1 MGHCWEGSCLAL
13 LLPPTWSSWCPQHAY
28 RPRMPLCDL
37 FRAGCC
43 RLERPPSGTAL
54 KHVLGVKCTR
64 NLLVLCK
71 ALKYVL
77 KSLRNQWGLYF
88 SFKIQQEGTCCAAPG
103 DLSLGLGVRD
113 LTFLQAACVRLG
125 AFAFIIHGHEK
136 GLKRHLFW
144 GDSKHARSFRWL
156 AGLF

>member
-1 MGHCWEGSCLAL
+1 
-13 LLPPTWSSWCPQHAY
+13 
-28 RPRMPLCDL
+28 MPLCDL

-43 RLERPPSGTAL
+43 RLERPPSSTAL

>member
-13 LLPPTWSSWCPQHAY
+13 LLPPAWSSWCPQHAY

-43 RLERPPSGTAL
+43 RLERPPSSTAL

-103 DLSLGLGVRD
+103 DLSLGWGVRD
-113 LTFLQAACVRLG
+113 LTFLQAACLRLG
-125 AFAFIIHGHEK
+125 AFAFITDMKKTLNGTFLEMTANMP
-136 GLKRHLFW
+136 GV
-144 GDSKHARSFRWL
+144 FRWL